1 MRVGL
6 FALAALLSGQPA
18 VVLAQDAADPLAP
31 IADPAPA
38 TQPAPEPLVLY
49 PPSFST
55 VRPSAPP
62 AGKMVRAPV
71 QVRNSQAINGEA
83 TADQAL
89 AVQPIIAPVQQP
101 VRIPRDWREVFNAIR
116 AGNWASASAGIAV
129 LPQSVLTP
137 LAKAELYTAK
147 GSPVVDLSRLQALL
161 AEAPDLPQAEQI
173 ARMAYT
179 RGATSIPP
187 IMPKRALTWLGSAPA
202 RYRARAVQGEV
213 AADQL
218 RAALDPL
225 VKADA
230 PADAELLLLQA
241 APSLSFEAR
250 AEAAQRVAWAYYVD
264 GRDADARRVADTW
277 RVGAQ
282 GEWATQAAWVSGL
295 ASWRLNDFEAAS
307 NAFRTVAGSAQE
319 RELSAAGYYWAAR
332 SEQAC
337 RRPASVEPL
346 LRAAARSNESFYGL
360 LARETLGMDT
370 RLGPESHRF
379 DASVE
384 NLPNVRRV
392 EQLIAIGER
401 PLAEELLRYQA
412 RIGRPSEHHGLIELA
427 KRLDLAAA
435 QFWLAHNGQPGAAAD
450 PRDRYPM
457 PRWVPLTGWR
467 VDPALAFAHIL
478 QESTFRTDAVSPAGA
493 VGLMQVLPGTAQDMA
508 DVRSMPF
515 SRASLT
521 DPRYNLEFGQSF
533 IEQMR
538 RSSSTGGQLPRMMAA
553 YNAGP
558 LPVARWAWIPDKG
571 DPLLWIE
578 SIPYWETRYYVPAV
592 FRNMWVYQGLA
603 QADMPT
609 LSALA
614 QHRAPAFPTNHTVLV
629 QQASATT
636 PATR

>member
-1 MRVGL
+1 L
-6 FALAALLSGQPA
+6 FAFAALLCANPA
-18 VVLAQDAADPLAP
+18 LAQDPLAP
-31 IADPAPA
+31 IAEQPQPPELPNPSPLLALPQTTPPPNQAPAPA
-38 TQPAPEPLVLY
+38 VVFAPSTGTAQPATP
-49 PPSFST
+49 
-55 VRPSAPP
+55 APP
-62 AGKMVRAPV
+62 
-71 QVRNSQAINGEA
+71 
-83 TADQAL
+83 
-89 AVQPIIAPVQQP
+89 P
-101 VRIPRDWREVFNAIR
+101 VRIPRDWREVFGAIR
-116 AGNWASASAGIAV
+116 SGNWAAASAGIAV
-129 LPQSVLTP
+129 LPPSVLSP

-147 GSPVVDLSRLQALL
+147 GSPVVDLARLQALL
-161 AEAPDLPQAEQI
+161 AEAPELPQAEQI
-173 ARMAYT
+173 ARMAFA
-179 RGATSIPP
+179 RGATTTPAIFPRRP
-187 IMPKRALTWLGSAPA
+187 LTWLGSAPG
-202 RYRARAVQGEV
+202 RYRARPIQREP

-225 VKADA
+225 LKADA
-230 PADAELLLLQA
+230 PADAELLLLQS
-241 APSLSFEAR
+241 APLLSFEAR

-264 GRDADARRVADTW
+264 GRDADARRVAETW
-277 RVGAQ
+277 RVGAT
-282 GEWATQAAWVSGL
+282 GEWAAQAAWISGL
-295 ASWRLNDFEAAS
+295 ASWRLNDCESAS
-307 NAFRTVAGSAQE
+307 RAFRDVAATSRE
-319 RELSAAGYYWAAR
+319 RELGAGGYYWAAR
-332 SEQAC
+332 AEQAC
-337 RRPASVEPL
+337 RRPNSVAPL

-370 RLGPESHRF
+370 RLSPETHRF
-379 DASVE
+379 DAAVE
-384 NLPNVRRV
+384 NLPNVRRAEELV
-392 EQLIAIGER
+392 KIGER
-401 PLAEELLRYQA
+401 PLAEEMLRHQA
-412 RIGRPSEHHGLIELA
+412 RVGRPSEHHGLIELA
-427 KRLDLAAA
+427 KRLELAAA
-435 QFWLAHNGQPGAAAD
+435 QFWLAHNGQPGAVAD

-508 DVRSMPF
+508 VVRSLPF

-558 LPVARWAWIPDKG
+558 MPVGRWAWIPDKG

-603 QADMPT
+603 RTEAPT

-614 QHRAPAFPTNHTVLV
+614 QHRAPAFPTNHTNLTHP
-629 QQASATT
+629 ASSN